1 GRTELVRGDGPT
13 DVVEPLARL
22 VPSDWFGEDRPS
34 RVLAAGGVEVVGE
47 RLVARRDA
55 EGVREELTTRGP
67 VWRNERCRSS
77 SVRSP
82 TTARKYSRPRS
93 TESSRPSR
101 ARIWLPGSQT
111 APPEYADV
119 PPKRSVFSTTQ
130 VVSPRE
136 VAAAAPNRAA
146 TPEPTTITS

>member
-1 GRTELVRGDGPT
+1 
-13 DVVEPLARL
+13 
-22 VPSDWFGEDRPS
+22 
-34 RVLAAGGVEVVGE
+34 
-47 RLVARRDA
+47 
-55 EGVREELTTRGP
+55 
-67 VWRNERCRSS
+67 
-77 SVRSP
+77 
-82 TTARKYSRPRS
+82 KYSRPRS

-146 TPEPTTITS
+146 TPEPTTITSYSPSNFMLSCVIAHPLPRRYPPAVRAVVAGTAHCPSMNLTLVKWGGVPPTVDDFSGRMGDNSGNTQVV